1 MITTG
6 LLHEF
11 TAASLYILF
20 QGFSKSMII
29 ILKCRFVHDIETPLV
44 YDGVAAKEHVPLQK
58 TGRRIRVNKSREIGV
73 SPYHNVKGSLG
84 SLQCLFQ
91 LRLVSNKDNAKNCT
105 IL

>member
-1 MITTG
+1 MIT
-6 LLHEF
+6 
-11 TAASLYILF
+11 
-20 QGFSKSMII
+20 

-44 YDGVAAKEHVPLQK
+44 YDGVAAKEHVRLQK